1 MADQSHSTPLDE
13 AADSLA
19 EEAEQVDAAVEE
31 AAEVAHD
38 AAIEPVA
45 DAGEAAEE
53 AAEEA
58 SEAVEEAVE
67 EAVSNRPELDDR
79 HHEEVYNR
87 VLNRLREEGH
97 LTAAAAEEVAGEA
110 EHVTEQALEAPEA
123 IVAEAPIN
131 PVREHWYYR
140 PRRIGKRSV

>member
-1 MADQSHSTPLDE
+1 MSEQNTPLDE
-13 AADSLA
+13 AAEDLA
-19 EEAEQVDAAVEE
+19 EAAEETEAAVEE
-31 AAEVAHD
+31 AAETAHE
-38 AAIEPVA
+38 AVIEPVA
-45 DAGEAAEE
+45 AAGEAAEE
-53 AAEEA
+53 AATEA

-110 EHVTEQALEAPEA
+110 EHVTETALEAPEA
-123 IVAEAPIN
+123 IAAEVPIN

-140 PRRIGKRSV
+140 PRKIGKRSV